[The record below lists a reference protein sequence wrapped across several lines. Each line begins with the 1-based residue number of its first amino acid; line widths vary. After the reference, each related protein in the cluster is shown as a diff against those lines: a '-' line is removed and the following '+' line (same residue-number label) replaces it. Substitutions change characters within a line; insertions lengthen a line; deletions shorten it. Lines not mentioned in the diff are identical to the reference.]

1 MKGRIYGALLFLASF
16 SAYAG
21 DAVLTWDPPLT
32 YEDNSTILP
41 GEIQSY
47 KVYYGQADGG
57 PYTNVVTVP
66 GNVTTATITGL
77 AKATWYFVATA
88 ITTNGLESSYSTQVA
103 KAVQGSS
110 KPRPPR
116 NVR

>member
-1 MKGRIYGALLFLASF
+1 MRSKFLGVLLVFASLT
-16 SAYAG
+16 AHAG
-21 DAVLTWDPPLT
+21 DAVLTWDPPLQ

-47 KVYYGQADGG
+47 KVYYGQSDGG

-77 AKATWYFVATA
+77 AKATWYFVATT
-88 ITTNGLESSYSTQVA
+88 ITTNGLESAYSTQVA

-110 KPRPPR
+110 KPKPPR